1 MPKPLILNS
10 APLIYLAKVSLTH
23 LFRELREQKFT
34 TPKVLYEAVNKGKE
48 RGAPEASLLEGFFN
62 EKTIQV
68 CEPKDMK
75 FVKNLIKVA
84 AEVERQPLHE
94 AEAEVLAI
102 AKEMDGVAISDDSI
116 ARSVAQLFGIKL
128 HGTGYIL
135 GKMYLTGKISKEK
148 LIQKIKEMREQGW
161 HVSAEDYLNII
172 KYLEEL

>member
-1 MPKPLILNS
+1 MHRPLILNS
-10 APLIYLAKVSLTH
+10 APLIYLTKVSLAH

-34 TPKVLYEAVNKGKE
+34 TPKVLYEAVDKGKG
-48 RGAPEASLLEGFFN
+48 RGAPEASLLEGLFK

-68 CEPKDMK
+68 CEPKDTK

-84 AEVERQPLHE
+84 AEIERQPLHE

-102 AKEMDGVAISDDSI
+102 AKEMDGVAISDDRV

-128 HGTGYIL
+128 RGTGYIL
-135 GKMYLTGKISKEK
+135 GKMYQTGKIDKEK

-161 HVSAEDYLNII
+161 YVSAENYLNII